1 MNDRWPGAAAFPRK
15 PLPKRFCNLDRLFQ
29 ALKSR
34 GLDGIVAT
42 LPNNVFYLTGFNAIA
57 HKSDE
62 PRVCAMIV
70 SRHAP
75 DHPII
80 VVADYYLATFLTQET
95 WVEDIR
101 PFRAVMLA
109 LDLPAQSSDI
119 DRFIPLEAQGTPW
132 IENAREHYTFEMASA
147 LKAALEELKLD
158 RAKVAF
164 DDCAF
169 GLRLGLE
176 RVNVVDGYDPMM
188 FARSIKT
195 PAELDLLRRA
205 TKLNQT
211 AIGKTVAC
219 WEKGATWRDLNIAYA
234 RSVAELGGFVR
245 DPGGMVWGHPR
256 GTEQTIMLSTAFEDT
271 EVEAGTHVMFDC
283 HGTIDLYC
291 WDGGKTWVVDG
302 EPEGEAKRWAKATT
316 AVAETLVAAMKPGAR
331 IADLQALARATYR
344 KAGVPD
350 PDSALIFFHGLG
362 LSHMELEL
370 MTADGKAHGGN
381 WALEEGMVAPI
392 HLLYPGGQFDRS
404 WCEEVVEIGSDGG
417 KPLFSWG
424 YDPITGRDAALREER
439 TNSRHQ

>member
-1 MNDRWPGAAAFPRK
+1 MESLMASSFASSQAFPRK
-15 PLPKRFCNLDRLFQ
+15 PLPKRFCNLDRVLH
-29 ALKSR
+29 ALEVR

-42 LPNNVFYLTGFNAIA
+42 LPNNVFYLSGFNGIA

-62 PRVCAMIV
+62 PRVCAVML

-75 DHPII
+75 EHPVM

-95 WVEDIR
+95 WIEDIR
-101 PFRAVMLA
+101 PFRAVMMP
-109 LDLPAQSSDI
+109 LDLPPQKSDI
-119 DRFIPLEAQGTPW
+119 GRFIPPAGSDKPW
-132 IENAREHYTFEMASA
+132 MENARKQYAFDMGSA
-147 LKAALEELKLD
+147 LKGALRELRLD
-158 RAKVAF
+158 HAKVAF
-164 DDCAF
+164 DDLGF
-169 GLRLGLE
+169 GLRLGMDGLA
-176 RVNVVDGYDPMM
+176 VADGYDPMM

-195 PAELDLLRRA
+195 PVELDLIRRA
-205 TKLNQT
+205 TRLNES
-211 AIGKTVAC
+211 AIRKTIGS
-219 WEKGATWRDLNIAYA
+219 WQKGTTWRDLNIAYA
-234 RSVAELGGFVR
+234 CSVAELGGFVR

-256 GTEQTIMLSTAFEDT
+256 GTDQTIMLTTGFEDS

-302 EPEGEAKRWAKATT
+302 EPEGDARRWAKATS
-316 AVAETLVAAMKPGAR
+316 AVAETLITAMKPGAR
-331 IADLQALARATYR
+331 IRELQALARATYR

-350 PDSALIFFHGLG
+350 PDRAIVFFHGLG

-370 MTADGKAHGGN
+370 MTSDGEVKGSD

-404 WCEEVVEIGSDGG
+404 WCEEVVEICSDGG

-424 YDPITGRDAALREER
+424 FDPITGK
-439 TNSRHQ
+439 